1 MTGGGAPIVVP
12 ATSAN
17 LGCGFDCAALAV
29 NLYLKV
35 RGRLSDTGEFRC
47 RYQGPGAGQI
57 PLDSSNLIAR
67 AACRAVERAGVKI
80 AGGEIEIENEIPMAR
95 GLGSS
100 AAAIIAGIL
109 LAARH
114 LGRPVDF
121 GSVLDLATEIE
132 GHPDNVAAALHGG
145 MVVAAQ
151 QTGGLIRTARATLPS
166 GLHFIAIVPDV
177 ELSTE
182 RARAVLPSEYSRQTA
197 IGNLQRFA
205 LLVATCFSGE
215 FQLDPEMFRDG
226 IHQPFRAPLVPGL
239 EACFDFRHPD
249 LLGVFL
255 SGAGSTVM
263 AIARRNA
270 EEIGKRLAQEFI
282 SRGIGAK
289 VLLLKAENRG
299 ARHFFE
305 GISA

>member
-1 MTGGGAPIVVP
+1 MAGEDAPIVVP
-12 ATSAN
+12 ATSGN

-35 RGRLSDTGEFRC
+35 RGHLTESGEFRC
-47 RYQGPGAGQI
+47 RYQGPGAEQI
-57 PLDSSNLIAR
+57 PLDSSNLIVR
-67 AACRAVERAGVKI
+67 AARRAVERAGAKI
-80 AGGEIEIENEIPMAR
+80 AGGEIEIENQIPMAR
-95 GLGSS
+95 GFGSS
-100 AAAIIAGIL
+100 AAAIVAGIL

-121 GSVLDLATEIE
+121 ESVLDLATEIE
-132 GHPDNVAAALHGG
+132 GHPDNAAAALHGG

-151 QTGGLIRTARATLPS
+151 PSGGPIRVARATLPS
-166 GLHFIAIVPDV
+166 DLDFIAIVPDV
-177 ELSTE
+177 ELPTE
-182 RARAVLPSEYSRQTA
+182 RARTVLPAAYPRQTA
-197 IGNLQRFA
+197 VGNLQRFA

-226 IHQPFRAPLVPGL
+226 MHQPFRAPLVPGL

-270 EEIGKRLAQEFI
+270 AEIGDRLAHEFI
-282 SRGIGAK
+282 SRGAGAK

-299 ARHFFE
+299 ARHFYE
-305 GISA
+305 AIPA